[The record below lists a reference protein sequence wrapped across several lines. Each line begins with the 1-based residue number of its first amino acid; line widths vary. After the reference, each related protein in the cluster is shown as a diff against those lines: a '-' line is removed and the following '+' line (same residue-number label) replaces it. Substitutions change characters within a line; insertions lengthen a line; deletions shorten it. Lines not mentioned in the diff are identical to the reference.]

1 MLDQLFG
8 SKTRVLLLRL
18 FLNNPEKYYFVR
30 ELARNLDIHLN
41 SVRREL
47 ENLENVGILNSC
59 DHPETA
65 QEEETETKD
74 NKKYYRLNSQFVFI
88 EELRSLFIK
97 SHVIME
103 QALID
108 KAEKMGDINLFLL
121 SGVFVGREEAPADLL
136 LVGTVNKQKLSK
148 LVANFEKE
156 LGRSI
161 NYAVMS
167 KQDFLYRRGMTDRFI
182 FDLLENK
189 NLILINRFKD
199 K

>member
-1 MLDQLFG
+1 MLEKIFG

-18 FLNNPEKYYFVR
+18 FLNNPDKYYFVR
-30 ELARNLDIHLN
+30 ELARNLNIHLN

-47 ENLENVGILNSC
+47 ENLESIGILNSYNR
-59 DHPETA
+59 PEIGL
-65 QEEETETKD
+65 EEESETKD
-74 NKKYYRLNSQFVFI
+74 NKKYYRLNSQFIFI

-103 QALID
+103 QALVD
-108 KAEKMGDINLFLL
+108 KVEKMGDINLFLL
-121 SGVFVGREEAPADLL
+121 SGVFVGREDASVDLL
-136 LVGTVNKQKLSK
+136 LVGSVNKQKLFK
-148 LVANFEKE
+148 LIANFERE

-161 NYAVMS
+161 NYTVMS
-167 KQDFLYRRGMTDRFI
+167 KQDFLYRRSMTDRFI

-189 NLILINRFKD
+189 NLILINHFKD

>member
-30 ELARNLDIHLN
+30 ELSRNLDIHLN

-47 ENLENVGILNSC
+47 ENLENIGILNSC
-59 DHPETA
+59 DRPETE
-65 QEEETETKD
+65 QEEDIESKN

-97 SHVIME
+97 SHIIME
-103 QALID
+103 QTLID
-108 KAEKMGDINLFLL
+108 KIEKMGDVNLFLL
-121 SGVFVGREEAPADLL
+121 SGVFVGRQNAPTDLL
-136 LVGTVNKQKLSK
+136 LIGNINKQKLLK
-148 LVANFEKE
+148 LVVNFERE

-161 NYAVMS
+161 NYTIMS
-167 KQDFLYRRGMTDRFI
+167 KQDFLYRRGMADRFI

-189 NLILINRFKD
+189 NLILINHLKD